1 MDNKK
6 LVEVIKLIVEKE
18 VKRQLPNLIKE
29 EVSKQ
34 VKLLKEIKPSK
45 LKKNLVE
52 EEVYDPF
59 EMANMVLEEDRV
71 EQKTTSPS
79 FLKGRQLTKN
89 PVLNEV
95 LAQTQPFTH
104 QQRSNGLA
112 GNSSVLDQFS
122 QSNMLN
128 EETGYEEWPTMNTAF
143 QPQFQEDP
151 NQVRVNMRA
160 QMEQQMG
167 LSGGSSRKNGLGVTT
182 GLAGLDRILN
192 RDNSEL
198 VKRFKK

>member
-6 LVEVIKLIVEKE
+6 LAQVIKLIVEKE
-18 VKRQLPNLIKE
+18 IKRQLPKLIKE

-34 VKLLKEIKPSK
+34 VKLLKENTKPT
-45 LKKNLVE
+45 KKSLVE

-59 EMANMVLEEDRV
+59 EMASKVLEEERSN
-71 EQKTTSPS
+71 QPTKQQPS
-79 FLKGRQLTKN
+79 FLQGRQLTKN

-95 LAQTQPFTH
+95 LAQTQPFTP
-104 QQRSNGLA
+104 QQRNGNG
-112 GNSSVLDQFS
+112 GNGVSVLDNYQ
-122 QSNMLN
+122 QPIN
-128 EETGYEEWPTMNTAF
+128 EISGDISDYEEWPTMNTSL
-143 QPQFQEDP
+143 QPQPGLDDI
-151 NQVRVNMRA
+151 RSSMRS
-160 QMEQQMG
+160 QMEHQMG
-167 LSGGSSRKNGLGVTT
+167 LNGGVQKGGLGVKT

>member
-1 MDNKK
+1 MNNKK

-34 VKLLKEIKPSK
+34 VKLLKESTPSK
-45 LKKNLVE
+45 LKTNLVE

-59 EMANMVLEEDRV
+59 EMANKILEEDRV
-71 EQKTTSPS
+71 EQETTSPS

-95 LAQTQPFTH
+95 LAQTQPFTQ
-104 QQRSNGLA
+104 QQRNGGLG
-112 GNSSVLDQFS
+112 GNSSVLDQYS
-122 QSNMLN
+122 QQEMVN
-128 EETGYEEWPTMNTAF
+128 EETGYEEWPTMNTGL
-143 QPQFQEDP
+143 QPQPQTSPDD
-151 NQVRVNMRA
+151 VRATMRA

-167 LSGGSSRKNGLGVTT
+167 FNGGGSRSGGLGVKT

-198 VKRFKK
+198 VKKFKK

>member
-1 MDNKK
+1 MNNKK

-34 VKLLKEIKPSK
+34 VKLLKESTPKT
-45 LKKNLVE
+45 KKISVE

-59 EMANMVLEEDRV
+59 EMANKILEEDRV
-71 EQKTTSPS
+71 EQETTSPS

-104 QQRSNGLA
+104 QQRNGGLG
-112 GNSSVLDQFS
+112 GNSSVLDQYS
-122 QSNMLN
+122 QQEMVN
-128 EETGYEEWPTMNTAF
+128 EETGYEEWPTMNTGL
-143 QPQFQEDP
+143 QPQTSPDD
-151 NQVRVNMRA
+151 VRATMRA

-167 LSGGSSRKNGLGVTT
+167 FSSGGSRSGGLGVKT

-198 VKRFKK
+198 VKKFKK